1 MPRKKISKRIG
12 QLLLAFLSL
21 LLIST
26 GIDGTSIQGIWVV
39 RSTLQSK
46 QSILEMVEKAAEA
59 GLDQLFVQV
68 NMSGYAYYKS
78 ERLPLAVSG
87 FDPLAY
93 LLEEAHKRGLKVHAW
108 VNAFTVGALGLRPT
122 NPKHVLYQHPD
133 WALVDVDGVSVLE
146 YSKGTASEALP
157 ALYLEPGLKEV
168 QDWVVENYLEVVR
181 NYAVDGIHFD
191 FIRYPGRSFGYHPQ
205 VGQLFFEQFGF
216 WPKDLIKDWS
226 SLKAKLGRDGY
237 LEASGWFDD
246 YRRKSITSIVHRV
259 YQKTKEFRPTCIV
272 SAAVFPQYADACEQ
286 KFQDWFSWLNEGYL
300 DWALPMV
307 YDPEDYILDLRLSDL
322 ARRVDKK
329 KVAIGLGPYQDS
341 CEGTLNKIAKVKKA
355 EFLGY
360 VLFSYDAI
368 KNSELWLLINKE

>member
-1 MPRKKISKRIG
+1 MLKNKILKRIG
-12 QLLLAFLSL
+12 QFLLAFLSL

-26 GIDGTSIQGIWVV
+26 SIDGTSIQGIWVV
-39 RSTLQSK
+39 KSTLQSK
-46 QSILEMVEKAAEA
+46 QSILEMVEKAAQA

-93 LLEEAHKRGLKVHAW
+93 LLEKAHQRGLKVHAW
-108 VNAFTVGALGLRPT
+108 INAFTVGSLGSTPS

-133 WALVDVDGVSVLE
+133 WALVDIDGVSVLE
-146 YSKGTASEALP
+146 YSKGKASEALP

-191 FIRYPGRSFGYHPQ
+191 FIRYPGRSFGFHPQ
-205 VGQLFFEQFGF
+205 VGQVFFEQFGF
-216 WPKDLIKDWS
+216 WPEDLVKDWS
-226 SLKAKLGRDGY
+226 SLKAKLGREGF
-237 LEASGWFDD
+237 LKATRWFDD
-246 YRRKSITSIVHRV
+246 YRRASISSIVQRV
-259 YQKTKEFRPTCIV
+259 YLKTKELQPSCIV
-272 SAAVFPQYADACEQ
+272 SAAVFPQYADAFEQ

-307 YDPEDYILDLRLSDL
+307 YDPEAYILDLRLNDL
-322 ARRVDKK
+322 AGGVDKK

-368 KNSELWLLINKE
+368 RDSKLWLLLNKE